1 MNYQHKKSQPAHPVI
16 WFCLAFVL
24 LCGAYLVAQ
33 LSEHDESA
41 RVRKVKPKEM
51 YAKVIEPPHIPDEEE
66 ETLPAQRPEEVE
78 FSEEDQAGLKQII
91 EES

>member
-24 LCGAYLVAQ
+24 LCGAYVAAQ

-51 YAKVIEPPHIPDEEE
+51 YAKVIEPPHVDPEEE
-66 ETLPAQRPEEVE
+66 ETLPSLRPEITEYSDE
-78 FSEEDQAGLKQII
+78 DRAELDRICEEG
-91 EES
+91 